1 MVLPLPPPQLQQL
14 EKGCKPA
21 PCLRGA
27 AVLAGGLGKEA
38 GSVLPSGMSLFPT
51 GFVINE
57 VITVRVYPP
66 VPQPLC
72 ISSPSNVVPS
82 APTFL

>member
-1 MVLPLPPPQLQQL
+1 MVLPLPPPQLQEL
-14 EKGCKPA
+14 EKVFKPA

-51 GFVINE
+51 GFDIE
-57 VITVRVYPP
+57 VIAVGVYAP

-72 ISSPSNVVPS
+72 MHSPSNVVPS

>member
-1 MVLPLPPPQLQQL
+1 MVLPLPPPQLQEL
-14 EKGCKPA
+14 EKVFKPA
-21 PCLRGA
+21 LCLRGA

-38 GSVLPSGMSLFPT
+38 GSVLPSAMSLFPT
-51 GFVINE
+51 GFDINE
-57 VITVRVYPP
+57 VITVRAYAP